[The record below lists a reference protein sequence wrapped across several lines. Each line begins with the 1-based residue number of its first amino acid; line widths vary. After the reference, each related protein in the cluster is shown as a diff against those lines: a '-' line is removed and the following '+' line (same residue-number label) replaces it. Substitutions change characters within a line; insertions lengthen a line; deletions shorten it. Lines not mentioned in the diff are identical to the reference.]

1 MNKISKTQ
9 KSNLAKL
16 LATENINVIH
26 QKVQTAYFIPKT
38 RTLCLPIWEEM
49 SNDLYDLLVGHEV
62 GHALY
67 TPQDFDSKKYKIP
80 HSYFNVVEDIR
91 IDKKMKNKYPGLRKS
106 YFNGYNELV
115 EKDFFMIQN
124 KDVNGL
130 RFIDRL
136 NIFSK
141 SGTTQQIEFNEQEQ
155 EFITRSNNLN
165 TWSDVVKLVKDIYAY
180 SENEEFDEEQ
190 QEEMQSQLDGMSNDL
205 GGDEDEEQSQP
216 QEGDDEQQEQ
226 DQETSSSSGTDNDE
240 SEDEN
245 ETMGA
250 SQKEG
255 DEEIQSMLEEKQKS
269 VSGREGSYKTEGNI
283 SITDEALEQK
293 KKSIAK
299 VDEKTK
305 EQIYLTLPK
314 CKSAVVPYEHLKLK
328 IDQANTSYSYDKRLQ
343 EFKQFK
349 QEQMRTV
356 NLMVKEFEMRKAA
369 DNYTKTRTARTGV
382 INTNALHSYKYND
395 DIFARMNIEP
405 GAKNHGMV
413 MIIDWSGS
421 MGDKLYD
428 TIVQTMNLV
437 MFCKAVNIPFSVYA
451 FSDHN
456 RSNFTPN
463 KKEQYN
469 RWEVRNYY
477 ERYPYHYD
485 QEGQLILE
493 DVSLLNFVNSD
504 MKTVKYNEA
513 MANLF
518 GIAKSYMPYAM
529 SRKEYND
536 GTYDPFADRF
546 ECPHA
551 LRLGGTPLDSAIYQ
565 AVNVV
570 NEFRSKHK
578 IQKMNTIFL
587 TDGSGHTSGKMT
599 IQDTDGKIVSKET
612 YQYDIN
618 IKDGT
623 HSFKYGGHKK
633 THFHAYHRQ
642 FLEYFK
648 MKTGSTVI
656 GYYIAGKKL
665 NYWDINHFT
674 NKQSYQAYDDAKA
687 EIRKNKVW
695 TQQNIGYDELFVM
708 PRTNLRIQNEEAVIT
723 SDMTASKMKQIFSKG
738 FKQQKMSRIFLN
750 KFIERVA

>member
-1 MNKISKTQ
+1 MNKISQEQ

-26 QKVQTAYFIPKT
+26 QKVETAYFIPKT

-67 TPQDFDSKKYKIP
+67 TPQDFDPKKYKIP
-80 HSYFNVVEDIR
+80 PSYFNVVEDIR
-91 IDKKMKNKYPGLRKS
+91 IDKKMKIKYPGLRKS
-106 YFNGYNELV
+106 YYNGYNELA
-115 EKDFFMIQN
+115 EKDFFMIKD

-136 NIFSK
+136 NIHNK
-141 SGTTQQIEFNEQEQ
+141 SGTVEQIIFNEQEQ
-155 EFITRSNNLN
+155 EFITRSKELN
-165 TWSDVVKLVKDIYAY
+165 TWSDVVSLVKDIYDY

-190 QEEMQSQLDGMSNDL
+190 QEELQQQLDNMSNDL
-205 GGDEDEEQSQP
+205 IEGEDEEQSQS
-216 QEGDDEQQEQ
+216 QEGQDEEQKQGQEN
-226 DQETSSSSGTDNDE
+226 SSSSESDDNK
-240 SEDEN
+240 SEDKN

-255 DEEIQSMLEEKQKS
+255 DQEKQEQETEQKT
-269 VSGREGSYKTEGNI
+269 VSGREGDYKPENI
-283 SITDEALEQK
+283 SITDEALEQQ

-299 VDEKTK
+299 VDDKTK

-314 CKSAVVPYEHLKLK
+314 CKSAVVPYEHIKLK
-328 IDQANTSYSYDKRLQ
+328 IDRSNTHYPYEKRFQ
-343 EFKQFK
+343 DFKKFK

-356 NLMVKEFEMRKAA
+356 NLMVKEFEMKKAA
-369 DNYTKTRTARTGV
+369 DNYIKTRTARTGV

-421 MGDKLYD
+421 MGDKMYD

-456 RSNFTPN
+456 RLNFSPN
-463 KKEQYN
+463 EKEQYN
-469 RWEVRNYY
+469 RWQVKNYY
-477 ERYPYHYD
+477 QKYPYHYD

-529 SRKEYND
+529 TRKDFND
-536 GTYDPFADRF
+536 TSYDPFADKF
-546 ECPHA
+546 ECPHS

-565 AVNVV
+565 TINIV
-570 NEFRSKHK
+570 NEFQAKHK

-599 IQDTDGKIVSKET
+599 IKDSDGTIDTAET
-612 YQYDIN
+612 YHYDLN

-623 HSFKYGGHKK
+623 HTFKYGGRKYGS
-633 THFHAYHRQ
+633 HFQCYHRK

-648 MKTGSTVI
+648 LKTGSTVI

-665 NYWDINHFT
+665 NYWDINCFT
-674 NKQSYQAYDDAKA
+674 EKESYQEYDNAKV

-695 TQQNIGYDELFVM
+695 SRQNIGYDELFVM
-708 PRTNLRIQNEEAVIT
+708 PRSNLRIQNDDTVIS
-723 SDMTASKMKQIFSKG
+723 SDMSASRMKQIFSKG
-738 FKQQKMSRIFLN
+738 FKQQKMSRVFLN